1 MIKRLIYVLKY
12 FLKYSFIRFAI
23 VGFLGIITNLII
35 FFIFADI
42 FKLWANVSAVTAFL
56 LAGIQNY
63 ILHHKWTFN
72 ETTCGEKISFY
83 SWIKF
88 NMTSVVGLGVNLI
101 VLNIVLYFF
110 TVPYKVIAQCCGV
123 GSGTVLNYLGSKYF
137 VFNKDKFVNKEKES
151 VKKL

>member
-1 MIKRLIYVLKY
+1 M
-12 FLKYSFIRFAI
+12 
-23 VGFLGIITNLII
+23 
-35 FFIFADI
+35 
-42 FKLWANVSAVTAFL
+42 AFL

-88 NMTSVVGLGVNLI
+88 NMTTIVGLGVNLI

-137 VFNKDKFVNKEKES
+137 VFNKNKFGNKKKES